1 MATTRNIDYAYG
13 QRPSRNLAVQL
24 ARFREIGIVIFLVLV
39 VIVATIFEPRF
50 FSAFNLRSILLW
62 VPLLTVVAMGEMMV
76 IITRGIDV
84 SVGAILALAGI
95 IVGMIFRDFPGFN
108 IYLGTLLGILI
119 GLLLGMF
126 NGAMIAWVHIPPVI
140 TTLGT
145 LSMYRGLTFIVSR
158 GRQIDPNYVPRALI
172 RWSQTGPFGVELVP
186 WVVIIAIVVSIM
198 TYLILRYIKI
208 GRDVYAVGGNVDAA
222 KLRGIPVELTTF
234 AVYAFTGAMAGLA
247 GILYASR
254 FGFVNPG
261 ETGVGFELTVIAAV
275 VIGGTNVFGGSG
287 SVLGVFLGCLL
298 LGAINVALAVLGI
311 AATWQLAV
319 YGFVI
324 LLAVVVD
331 AIIQRELRRASTG
344 E

>member
-1 MATTRNIDYAYG
+1 MATIRKTYSKQYSNSIAF
-13 QRPSRNLAVQL
+13 QL
-24 ARFREIGIVIFLVLV
+24 ARFREIGIVLFLIL
-39 VIVATIFEPRF
+39 IVAGATAAQPRF
-50 FSAFNLRSILLW
+50 LTPFNLRSILLW
-62 VPLLTVVAMGEMMV
+62 VPLLAVVSMGEMMV

-84 SVGAILALAGI
+84 SVGSSLALAGI

-108 IYLGTLLGILI
+108 IYLGTLLAILI
-119 GLLLGMF
+119 GLGLGAL
-126 NGAMIAWVHIPPVI
+126 NGALIAWVRIPPVI

-145 LSMYRGLTFIVSR
+145 LSAYRGLTFIVSQ
-158 GRQIDPNYVPRALI
+158 GRQIDPNYVPRDLI
-172 RWSQTGPFGVELVP
+172 RWSQKGPFGIDLVP
-186 WVVIIAIVVSIM
+186 WVVIIAAVAAIL
-198 TYLILRYIKI
+198 TYLFLRYTKL
-208 GRDVYAVGGNVDAA
+208 GRNVYAIGGNPDAA
-222 KLRGIPVELTTF
+222 KLRGIPVEFTTF
-234 AVYAFTGAMAGLA
+234 MVYAITGAMAGLA
-247 GILYASR
+247 GVLYASR

-275 VIGGTNVFGGSG
+275 VIGGTNVFGGAG
-287 SVLGVFLGCLL
+287 NVLGVVLGCLL
-298 LGAINVALAVLGI
+298 LGTINVALAILGI

>member
-1 MATTRNIDYAYG
+1 
-13 QRPSRNLAVQL
+13 
-24 ARFREIGIVIFLVLV
+24 
-39 VIVATIFEPRF
+39 
-50 FSAFNLRSILLW
+50 

-84 SVGAILALAGI
+84 SVGSTLALAGI

-108 IYLGTLLGILI
+108 IYLGTLLAILI
-119 GLLLGMF
+119 GLALGAI
-126 NGAMIAWVHIPPVI
+126 NGALIAWAKIPPVI

-145 LSMYRGLTFIVSR
+145 LSAYRGLTFIVSQ
-158 GRQIDPNYVPRALI
+158 GRQIDPNHVPRSLI
-172 RWSQTGPFGVELVP
+172 RWSQVGPFGINLVP
-186 WVVIIAIVVSIM
+186 WVVVIAIVVALL
-198 TYLILRYIKI
+198 TFFFLRSAKA
-208 GRDVYAVGGNVDAA
+208 GRNVYAIGGNQDAA
-222 KLRGIPVELTTF
+222 ILRGIPVALTTF
-234 AVYAFTGAMAGLA
+234 LVYAITGALAGLA
-247 GILYASR
+247 GVLYASR

-298 LGAINVALAVLGI
+298 LGTINVALSVLGI

>member
-1 MATTRNIDYAYG
+1 MATIESIQTKQSNRD
-13 QRPSRNLAVQL
+13 LANQL
-24 ARFREIGIVIFLVLV
+24 ARFRELGIVLFLVLI
-39 VIVATIFEPRF
+39 VIGATIAQPRF
-50 FSAFNLRSILLW
+50 LSSFNLRSILLW

-84 SVGAILALAGI
+84 SVGSILALAGI
-95 IVGMIFRDFPGFN
+95 IVGMIFRDFPHFN
-108 IYLGTLLGILI
+108 IYLGTLLAILI
-119 GLLLGMF
+119 GLALGAI
-126 NGAMIAWVHIPPVI
+126 NGALIAWVKIPPII

-145 LSMYRGLTFIVSR
+145 LSAYRGLTFIVSQ

-172 RWSQTGPFGVELVP
+172 RWSQVGPFGINLAP
-186 WVVIIAIVVSIM
+186 WVVVIAVVVALLAF
-198 TYLILRYIKI
+198 YFLRSSKS
-208 GRDVYAVGGNVDAA
+208 GRNVYAIGGNQDAA
-222 KLRGIPVELTTF
+222 GLRGIPVAWTTF
-234 AVYAFTGAMAGLA
+234 LVYAITGALAGLA
-247 GILYASR
+247 GVLYASR

-287 SVLGVFLGCLL
+287 SVLGVVLGCLL
-298 LGAINVALAVLGI
+298 LGTINVALSVLGI

-319 YGFVI
+319 YGIVI

>member
-1 MATTRNIDYAYG
+1 MATIESIQTK
-13 QRPSRNLAVQL
+13 QSSRNLANQL
-24 ARFREIGIVIFLVLV
+24 ARFRELGIVLFLVLI
-39 VIVATIFEPRF
+39 VIGATIVQPRF
-50 FSAFNLRSILLW
+50 LSSFNLRSVLLW

-84 SVGAILALAGI
+84 SIGSILALAGI
-95 IVGMIFRDFPGFN
+95 IVGMVFRDFPEFN
-108 IYLGTLLGILI
+108 IYLGTLLAILI
-119 GLLLGMF
+119 GLALGAI
-126 NGAMIAWVHIPPVI
+126 NGALIAWAKIPPVI

-145 LSMYRGLTFIVSR
+145 LSAYRGLTFIVSQ
-158 GRQIDPNYVPRALI
+158 GRQIDPNHVPRSLI
-172 RWSQTGPFGVELVP
+172 RWSQAGPFGINLVP
-186 WVVIIAIVVSIM
+186 WVVVIAMVVALL
-198 TYLILRYIKI
+198 TFFFLRSSKA
-208 GRDVYAVGGNVDAA
+208 GRNVYAIGGNQDAA
-222 KLRGIPVELTTF
+222 TLRGIPVAWTTF
-234 AVYAFTGAMAGLA
+234 LVYSITGGLAGLA
-247 GILYASR
+247 GVLYASR

-261 ETGVGFELTVIAAV
+261 ETGVGFELTAIAAV

-287 SVLGVFLGCLL
+287 SVLGVVLGCLL
-298 LGAINVALAVLGI
+298 LGTINVALSVLGI

>member
-1 MATTRNIDYAYG
+1 
-13 QRPSRNLAVQL
+13 
-24 ARFREIGIVIFLVLV
+24 
-39 VIVATIFEPRF
+39 
-50 FSAFNLRSILLW
+50 LLW

-84 SVGAILALAGI
+84 SVGSILALAGI
-95 IVGMIFRDFPGFN
+95 IVGMIFRDFPHFN
-108 IYLGTLLGILI
+108 IYLGTLLAILI
-119 GLLLGMF
+119 GLALGAI
-126 NGAMIAWVHIPPVI
+126 NGALIAWVKIPPII

-145 LSMYRGLTFIVSR
+145 LSAYRGLTFIVSQ

-172 RWSQTGPFGVELVP
+172 RWSQVGPFGINLAP
-186 WVVIIAIVVSIM
+186 WVVVIAVVVALLAF
-198 TYLILRYIKI
+198 YFLRSSKS
-208 GRDVYAVGGNVDAA
+208 GRNVYAIGGNQDAA
-222 KLRGIPVELTTF
+222 VLRGIPVAWTTF
-234 AVYAFTGAMAGLA
+234 LVYAITGALAGLA
-247 GILYASR
+247 GVLYASR

-287 SVLGVFLGCLL
+287 SVLGVVLGCLL
-298 LGAINVALAVLGI
+298 LGTINVALSVLGI

-319 YGFVI
+319 YGIVI

>member
-1 MATTRNIDYAYG
+1 
-13 QRPSRNLAVQL
+13 
-24 ARFREIGIVIFLVLV
+24 
-39 VIVATIFEPRF
+39 
-50 FSAFNLRSILLW
+50 
-62 VPLLTVVAMGEMMV
+62 MGEMMV

-84 SVGAILALAGI
+84 SVGSTLALAGI

-108 IYLGTLLGILI
+108 IYLGTLLAILI
-119 GLLLGMF
+119 GLALGAI
-126 NGAMIAWVHIPPVI
+126 NGALVAWAKIPPVI

-145 LSMYRGLTFIVSR
+145 LSAYRGLTFIVSQ
-158 GRQIDPNYVPRALI
+158 GRQIDPNHVPRSLI
-172 RWSQTGPFGVELVP
+172 RWSQVGPFGINLVP
-186 WVVIIAIVVSIM
+186 WVVVIALVVALL
-198 TYLILRYIKI
+198 TFFFLRSAKT
-208 GRDVYAVGGNVDAA
+208 GRNVYAIGGNQDAA
-222 KLRGIPVELTTF
+222 ILRGIPVALTTF
-234 AVYAFTGAMAGLA
+234 LVYAITGALAGLA
-247 GILYASR
+247 GVLYASR

-298 LGAINVALAVLGI
+298 LGTINVALSVLGI

>member
-1 MATTRNIDYAYG
+1 MATIASLQTKQG
-13 QRPSRNLAVQL
+13 SRSFANQL
-24 ARFREIGIVIFLVLV
+24 ARFRELGIIVFLLLIVIG
-39 VIVATIFEPRF
+39 ATLAQPRF
-50 FSAFNLRSILLW
+50 LTLFNLRSILLW

-84 SVGAILALAGI
+84 SVGSTLALAGI

-108 IYLGTLLGILI
+108 IYLGTLLAILI
-119 GLLLGMF
+119 GLALGAI
-126 NGAMIAWVHIPPVI
+126 NGALIAWVKIPPVI

-145 LSMYRGLTFIVSR
+145 LSAYRGLTFIVSK
-158 GRQIDPNYVPRALI
+158 GRQIDPNHVPRSLI
-172 RWSQTGPFGVELVP
+172 RWSQVGPLDINLVP
-186 WVVIIAIVVSIM
+186 WVVVIAIAVALL
-198 TYLILRYIKI
+198 TYFFLRSSKV
-208 GRDVYAVGGNVDAA
+208 GRNIYAIGGNQEAA
-222 KLRGIPVELTTF
+222 VLRGIPVAWTTF
-234 AVYAFTGAMAGLA
+234 LVYTVTGGLAGLA

-287 SVLGVFLGCLL
+287 SVFGVFLGCLL
-298 LGAINVALAVLGI
+298 LGTINVALSVLGI